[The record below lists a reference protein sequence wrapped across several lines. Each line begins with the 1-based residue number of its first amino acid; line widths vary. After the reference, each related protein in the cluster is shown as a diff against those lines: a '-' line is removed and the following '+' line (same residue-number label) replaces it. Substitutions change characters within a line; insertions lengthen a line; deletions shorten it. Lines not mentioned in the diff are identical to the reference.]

1 MSTRICAVADDVLF
15 DFAEGL
21 AVDPVIAWEVEAAVD
36 EHVAECDECQ
46 AFLAEVWQ
54 GTLHHDLSEPVVR
67 ILEME
72 RLLIDIARL
81 GSGILAEFARA
92 LLRYGPG
99 GSEEG

>member
-1 MSTRICAVADDVLF
+1 MSPRTCAVGDDVLF
-15 DFAEGL
+15 DFAEGTE
-21 AVDPVIAWEVEAAVD
+21 VGPVIAWEAEAVVD

-54 GTLHHDLSEPVVR
+54 GTLQHDLADPVVR

-72 RLLIDIARL
+72 RLFIDIAQL
-81 GSGILAEFARA
+81 GSGILAEFAQA

-99 GSEEG
+99 GPEED